1 MRKAFRLW
9 RSLRR
14 NKTFRGWIEET
25 FTMEEIRRMPGTA
38 TACDLHERWEMF
50 EVDVTSEQ
58 WQQQKD
64 EWEGLVRNLYGRYG
78 KEIWWVCLP
87 EMGALGPNEDAQV
100 GLDKLV
106 GLDLAD
112 QVAEPKMFEEFMV
125 RNAFKLIAMQILK
138 DVDAVPREN

>member
-1 MRKAFRLW
+1 
-9 RSLRR
+9 
-14 NKTFRGWIEET
+14 
-25 FTMEEIRRMPGTA
+25 
-38 TACDLHERWEMF
+38 MF